1 MDSKTD
7 KLVNQFLESSNMD
20 YLFLILANLEVNRLS
35 NLPDGIKKNFDKKIS
50 DMAMKHTAIND
61 IPDFILDY
69 VEGEEEVSVRNMF
82 AYDDDD
88 DDDDDDLVLNEN
100 YQPETDEYL
109 DEQPTPPRRVSYDD
123 DDEFDDDFDDDEDDD
138 FDDDEDDD
146 FDDDEDDDF
155 DV

>member
-61 IPDFILDY
+61 IPDFMLDY

-82 AYDDDD
+82 AYDDD

>member
-61 IPDFILDY
+61 IPDFMLDY

-82 AYDDDD
+82 AYDDD

-138 FDDDEDDD
+138 FD
-146 FDDDEDDDF
+146 
-155 DV
+155 V

>member
-88 DDDDDDLVLNEN
+88 DDDDDLVLNEN